1 MGEHTGQ
8 GRNHI
13 REVIVINLKQDTRL
27 LKYAERCRRDNDGIK
42 EDVDTMP
49 KIDINGV
56 RLHYEESGK
65 GSSIILIHGMGGSV
79 FDWVMQ
85 IPFFS
90 KSYHVIAI
98 EMRDHGESD
107 KWSGPYDI
115 QMFSEDLAQFV
126 RKLKLGKTVFFG
138 VSMGGMIVMQFALDH
153 PDMVEALVLADTQ
166 PGLSEETI
174 KAGLEMASMS
184 QRMTGEELAKA
195 TMEFNFTPKF
205 IEDHPDAVETAI
217 KISNAR
223 DPAATFRAAQ
233 GLVKFDVRKRLK
245 ELKAP
250 TLVANGEDDQV
261 IPLSTARDLA
271 EHIKGARLLIMHKG
285 RHMSI
290 IERADEFNKAV
301 LDFLKK
307 IKK

>member
-1 MGEHTGQ
+1 
-8 GRNHI
+8 
-13 REVIVINLKQDTRL
+13 
-27 LKYAERCRRDNDGIK
+27 
-42 EDVDTMP
+42 MP
-49 KIDINGV
+49 KIDVNGV
-56 RLHYEESGK
+56 KLHYEESGK
-65 GSSIILIHGMGGSV
+65 GSPIVFVHGMGGTV

-90 KSYHVIAI
+90 KFYHVVAV

-115 QMFSEDLAQFV
+115 KMFSEDLAQFV
-126 RKLKLGKTVFFG
+126 RKLKLSKGVFFG
-138 VSMGGMIVMQFALDH
+138 VSMGGMVVMQFALDH

-166 PGLSEETI
+166 PGLSEEAI

-184 QRMTGEELAKA
+184 QKMTGEELAKA
-195 TMEFNFTPKF
+195 TMEFNFTPNF
-205 IEDHPDAVETAI
+205 IKDHPDVVERAI
-217 KISNAR
+217 KISDAR
-223 DPAATFRAAQ
+223 DPSATFRAAQ
-233 GLVKFDVRKRLK
+233 GLLKFDVRKRLK

-261 IPLSTARDLA
+261 IPLSAARDLA
-271 EHIKGARLLIMHKG
+271 ERIKGARLLIMSKG

-290 IERADEFNKAV
+290 IEKADEFNKAV

-307 IKK
+307 IMK

>member
-1 MGEHTGQ
+1 MGGYTCQ
-8 GRNHI
+8 RRNHI
-13 REVIVINLKQDTRL
+13 REIIVIILKQDPQL
-27 LKYAERCRRDNDGIK
+27 LEYDGRCPLETNRTK

-49 KIDINGV
+49 KIDINGLK
-56 RLHYEESGK
+56 LHYEEAGK
-65 GSSIILIHGMGGSV
+65 GSPLVFVHGMGGTV

-90 KSYHVIAI
+90 KFYHAIAI

-115 QMFSEDLAQFV
+115 KMFSEDLARFV

-153 PDMVEALVLADTQ
+153 PDIVEALVLADTQ

-205 IEDHPDAVETAI
+205 IEDHPDVVEMAI

-223 DPAATFRAAQ
+223 DPSATFRAAQ

-261 IPLSTARDLA
+261 IPLNTARDLA
-271 EHIKGARLLIMHKG
+271 EQIKGARLLIMHKG

-290 IERADEFNKAV
+290 IEKADEFNKAV

>member
-1 MGEHTGQ
+1 MFRYG
-8 GRNHI
+8 
-13 REVIVINLKQDTRL
+13 
-27 LKYAERCRRDNDGIK
+27 ERCRRDNDGIK

-56 RLHYEESGK
+56 KLHYEESGK
-65 GSSIILIHGMGGSV
+65 GSPIVLVHGMGGTV

-90 KSYHVIAI
+90 KFYHVVAV

-107 KWSGPYDI
+107 KWSRPYDI
-115 QMFSEDLAQFV
+115 KMFSEDLAQFV
-126 RKLKLGKTVFFG
+126 RKLKLGKGVFFG
-138 VSMGGMIVMQFALDH
+138 ISMGGMIVMQFALDH

-174 KAGLEMASMS
+174 KTGLEMTSMS
-184 QRMTGEELAKA
+184 QKMTGEELAKA
-195 TMEFNFTPKF
+195 TMEFNFTPNF
-205 IEDHPDAVETAI
+205 IEDHPDVIERAI
-217 KISNAR
+217 KISDAR
-223 DPAATFRAAQ
+223 DPSSTFRAAQ
-233 GLVKFDVRKRLK
+233 GLLKFDVRKRLK
-245 ELKAP
+245 ELRAP

-261 IPLSTARDLA
+261 IPLSVAKDLA
-271 EHIKGARLLIMHKG
+271 EHIKGARLLIMSKG

-290 IERADEFNKAV
+290 IEKADEFNKAV

-307 IKK
+307 IMK